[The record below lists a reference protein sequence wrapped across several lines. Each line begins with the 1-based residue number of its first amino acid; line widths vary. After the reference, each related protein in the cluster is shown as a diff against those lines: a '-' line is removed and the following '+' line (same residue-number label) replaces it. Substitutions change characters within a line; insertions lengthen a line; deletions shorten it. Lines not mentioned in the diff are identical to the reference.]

1 MIFCSW
7 CWPDA
12 WVFGSVFGSCSY
24 SAVAYPSVSYT
35 HESIS
40 VFPNEAEHLVVLYGA
55 VKSLQNVLGN
65 KTVSLNN
72 SDDIATVQG
81 EVDLSNN
88 NTSNSSLERLQVYR
102 NAKNIPGVVEHRFN
116 QLQEIEAILEFLNI
130 QLRKI
135 RSKHYKKF
143 LENYQRALTSNDVR
157 NYIDGEDDV
166 VDMANLVNEF
176 ALLRNKFLGLL
187 KAIDAK
193 QFQINN
199 IVKLRVAGLDDA
211 ELFAKK

>member
-1 MIFCSW
+1 M
-7 CWPDA
+7 
-12 WVFGSVFGSCSY
+12 
-24 SAVAYPSVSYT
+24 SAKW
-35 HESIS
+35 
-40 VFPNEAEHLVVLYGA
+40 YGQ
-55 VKSLQNVLGN
+55 V
-65 KTVSLNN
+65 
-72 SDDIATVQG
+72 
-81 EVDLSNN
+81 
-88 NTSNSSLERLQVYR
+88 TSNLAKIPDCIDFYETQLDEARMECGLTGNIEK
-102 NAKNIPGVVEHRFN
+102 NASRVPGIVEHRFN

-130 QLRKI
+130 QLRKT